1 VTGELALADGVP
13 VLIGAA
19 KLSVDYERAA
29 AAPAKS
35 PRARAVRERD
45 AEGGQERVQ
54 RTRSRATRSAG
65 LPGWLTAVVILAIV
79 AVAFF
84 LVKNSLDSGSDTG
97 SIDELTSKNRIEDSL
112 LNGEFKGALL
122 ELDRVERKPDLAPEW
137 RRAFQV
143 LRQKAEAASGS
154 GAEAARNAQGTPYL
168 ETQLKKFVSGRLLK
182 DPSSRPKARVFM
194 KRARW
199 WIEQFPTHPE
209 RDWVDRHVARYQ
221 AVAALHEPSTFE
233 DASFEIEALTWA
245 YPADYKQA
253 FKVLAEFR
261 ARATEE
267 ELGRLDM
274 LAAELR
280 TTEQEYFDEKFDE
293 AQNFWSVD
301 KTGQRKNPGKAVE
314 RLVQLVIKLDNQDLA
329 NRAASTI
336 SKMESSDESIL
347 GMFRGYRNDRPDK
360 WAALL
365 ENSIVRRF
373 LEEKEVL

>member
-1 VTGELALADGVP
+1 MAKLILEEGGKRRRFRLNEGRMTIGSGDAATLTLTGDGVAEVHAELVFKDGEAVLVPRPGVAPLKVGGRAVTGELALADGVP

-35 PRARAVRERD
+35 PRARSVRERD

-209 RDWVDRHVARYQ
+209 RDWVDRHVARYGRN
-221 AVAALHEPSTFE
+221 VISMALEP
-233 DASFEIEALTWA
+233 L
-245 YPADYKQA
+245 
-253 FKVLAEFR
+253 
-261 ARATEE
+261 
-267 ELGRLDM
+267 
-274 LAAELR
+274 
-280 TTEQEYFDEKFDE
+280 
-293 AQNFWSVD
+293 
-301 KTGQRKNPGKAVE
+301 
-314 RLVQLVIKLDNQDLA
+314 
-329 NRAASTI
+329 
-336 SKMESSDESIL
+336 
-347 GMFRGYRNDRPDK
+347 
-360 WAALL
+360 
-365 ENSIVRRF
+365 
-373 LEEKEVL
+373 